1 MRRMLDLATRVTT
14 MLLDA
19 VKARTRQPETLLTFG
34 ITGSEGNSG
43 YSSVMRQVAVQ
54 KLLLEIAK
62 APRTP
67 GFLDAA
73 LRGTGVERKQLEEL
87 GLVRR
92 CGNEYVIAFA
102 LFTREDV
109 QKVRA
114 VAERATDSLVR
125 ALVARRSDIDAVL
138 QRYDASG
145 VDPKAV
151 LYVVLGCFSFDWD
164 GLDLTVE
171 KHYRSLPYVT
181 AGEGRFIPFAE
192 EKSNLSLKGMY
203 WGSHNSDEG
212 EFRFTSFGDHFSLPR
227 WMFPDLAWLLPIH
240 AARHLPDSL
249 RLEVKRALQQAVES
263 MLHQVGCIMFAVRD
277 HERTLGELAGIA
289 GMETRHTEDLLSL
302 LVELEYIT
310 RLDDRYGVLAPVLS
324 ERDGAMVQALR
335 RVGWEVMEVWLSVNY
350 EDVKAQLSNL
360 IAVRFG
366 VPYADVFTQ
375 VWHYLF
381 GTANRK
387 LVECGMFADPYAH
400 SRRYKGAIPVVWHQ
414 SLRDLR

>member
-1 MRRMLDLATRVTT
+1 MLDLATRVMT
-14 MLLDA
+14 MLDT
-19 VKARTRQPETLLTFG
+19 VKARVRQQETLLTFG

-43 YSSVMRQVAVQ
+43 YSSVMRQMAVQ
-54 KLLLEIAK
+54 KLLLEIAR
-62 APRTP
+62 APRRP
-67 GFLDAA
+67 KFLDAA

-114 VAERATDSLVR
+114 VAEQATDSLVR
-125 ALVARRSDIDAVL
+125 ALVTRMSEINAVL
-138 QRYDASG
+138 QQYDAPS
-145 VDPKAV
+145 VDPKAI
-151 LYVVLGCFSFDWD
+151 LYIVLGCFSLDWD
-164 GLDLTVE
+164 GLDLTAE
-171 KHYRSLPYVT
+171 KRYRSLPYVT
-181 AGEGRFIPFAE
+181 AGEGKFIPYAE
-192 EKSNLSLKGMY
+192 EKSNLSLKGIY

-227 WMFPDLAWLLPIH
+227 WVFPDLAWLLPMH
-240 AARHLPDSL
+240 AARDLPDSL
-249 RLEVKRALQQAVES
+249 RREVKPVLQQAGES
-263 MLHQVGCIMFAVRD
+263 MLHQVGCIMFALQD
-277 HERTLGELAGIA
+277 HERTLGELAGII
-289 GMETRHTEDLLSL
+289 GMEAQDTEDLLSL

-324 ERDGAMVQALR
+324 ARDGPMVQALR
-335 RVGWEVMEVWLSVNY
+335 RVGWEVMEAWLALNY
-350 EDVKAQLSNL
+350 EGVQAQLSNL
-360 IAVRFG
+360 SAVRFG
-366 VPYADVFTQ
+366 VPYADMFTQ
-375 VWHYLF
+375 IWHYLF

-400 SRRYKGAIPVVWHQ
+400 SRRYKGSIPVVWHQ